1 MGKNIKQHVPIF
13 VSSTYR
19 DLEPYRKAVLNTLD
33 KLKVG
38 VSGMEIF
45 GARSAEPLQ
54 TCVAEVM
61 KCDVFVGIV
70 GMRYGSVDEKTAK
83 SFVRLEYETALE
95 KKLDILIYLIDEEK
109 AQVPPKFVDVGESAS
124 KLQDFKE
131 YLRKKHTIETFLSPE
146 DLGNKVE
153 RDLLRLFT
161 EKGLVIEEEKLQP
174 SVQPEK
180 TIQLLNKFN
189 LMPYRFDGSEVELI
203 IKFSGNPKS
212 VSESLCKAIG
222 LKFGWSLSRPITVVH
237 PPNVLSQFNFLNELY
252 AEYDG
257 CDFLSDALD
266 NKDYKVVAKLAFG
279 QEKRVVLQPAVPSFY
294 MSTVLSTMYIR
305 PTKIKDLETDEEFDN
320 YIIHSPVKAVIYVK
334 EIDGIA

>member
-1 MGKNIKQHVPIF
+1 MAKNIKQHVPIF
-13 VSSTYR
+13 VSSTYT
-19 DLEPYRKAVLNTLD
+19 DLVPYRKAVWNTLD

-54 TCVAEVM
+54 TCVGEVM
-61 KCDVFVGIV
+61 KCEVFVGIV
-70 GMRYGSVDEKTAK
+70 GMRYGSVDEKTGK
-83 SFVRLEYETALE
+83 SFVRVEYETALE
-95 KKLDILIYLIDEEK
+95 KNLDILIYLIDEEK
-109 AQVPPKFVDVGESAS
+109 AQIPPMSVDVAESAS

-131 YLRKKHTIETFLSPE
+131 LLRKKHTIETFLSPE

-189 LMPYRFDGSEVELI
+189 LMPDRFDGSEVELI
-203 IKFSGNPKS
+203 IKFSGNS
-212 VSESLCKAIG
+212 EAVSESLCKAIG
-222 LKFGWSLSRPITVVH
+222 LRFGWSLSRSITVVH
-237 PPNVLSQFNFLNELY
+237 PPEVSRRFKFLNELY

-257 CDFLSDALD
+257 CDFLFDAPD
-266 NKDYKVVAKLAFG
+266 NKEYKVVAKLAFG
-279 QEKRVVLQPAVPSFY
+279 QEKEVVLQSYPSFFDFRILGSPR
-294 MSTVLSTMYIR
+294 STT
-305 PTKIKDLETDEEFDN
+305 IKDLETGEVFDN
-320 YIIHSPVKAVIYVK
+320 YITHTPVKAVLYVK
-334 EIDGIA
+334 AIGGIA